1 MEGPSGATELLTG
14 LIYRMA
20 AVLTG
25 GLVVMESYLPGR
37 WYFWGGA
44 ILLVVCVLLSRSV
57 FHTLRAKRRLAEE
70 KRRGYTTAMGDALED
85 PSLYYVDR
93 KTLRIV
99 AGPYEPRKTETS

>member
-14 LIYRMA
+14 LIYKMA

-25 GLVVMESYLPGR
+25 GLVVVESYLPGR

-44 ILLVVCVLLSRSV
+44 ILLVVCVLLSLSLY
-57 FHTLRAKRRLAEE
+57 HTLRANRRLAEE

-99 AGPYEPRKTETS
+99 AGPYEPRKTATS